1 MSFKSLGRLALLAF
15 ACCGLI
21 LGACSA
27 YEADPPASQ
36 ADSAPPEPPRELT
49 EEEKIFARHVEAIGG
64 EDAVRAHTSLTMK
77 GAFQIP
83 AIGMSGDATIYLL
96 APDKGIVHVSFPGFG
111 ENIQAYNGEIGW
123 SEDPMQGARLLEGAE
138 LAVLKRQVR
147 IHSDLEYDQIYSEWT
162 TAGETEW
169 NGQAA
174 YQVDLVDTDGS
185 ESSRYFAV
193 ETGLFIGE
201 EATTTT
207 EMGTVETS
215 TTLSDYKEFGGV
227 LFATSTTTGIPSFGV
242 EFVQTIESVA
252 FDDGDPGAFEPSD
265 AIKALLPE

>member
-1 MSFKSLGRLALLAF
+1 MSFKSLGRLTLLAL

-27 YEADPPASQ
+27 YEADPPPSQ
-36 ADSAPPEPPRELT
+36 ADSAPPEPPPELT

-64 EDAVRAHTSLTMK
+64 EDAIRAHTSMTLK
-77 GAFQIP
+77 GSFAIP
-83 AIGMSGDATIYLL
+83 AMGMSGDLTIYLQ
-96 APDKGIVHVSFPGFG
+96 APDKGIVHVSFPGLG

-138 LAVLKRQVR
+138 LSAFKRQVR
-147 IHSDLEYDQIYSEWT
+147 IHSDLEYDEIYSERT
-162 TAGETEW
+162 AAGETEW
-169 NGQAA
+169 DGQAA
-174 YQVDLVDTDGS
+174 HQVDLVDADGN

-193 ETGLFIGE
+193 DTSLFIGE
-201 EATTTT
+201 ESTTTT

-227 LFATSTTTGIPSFGV
+227 LLATSTTTNIPSFGV
-242 EFVQTIESVA
+242 EFVQTIESVT
-252 FDDGDPGAFEPSD
+252 FDDDDPSAFEPSD
-265 AIKALLPE
+265 AIKALLE